1 MRVHDLLADVPFAC
15 LGRWATILG
24 WTVLVVASWHLLHLH
39 VRCNRFLTI
48 DLADKALHAF
58 SHWLANLSR
67 HVGNHVNYFFL
78 TLLGLIVCFYHVAN
92 IVILR
97 FFKTLHIFNIESL
110 ALHVARGKF
119 FRKIGALQE
128 NIVSLERIY
137 WEFCAVYKLMLI
149 HLRTDSVTEFGPF
162 LLILIILGLESLIAL
177 LEQVTLFFDHIELF
191 SQLLTF
197 DLLLLDV
204 QVKLVD
210 SFLELVDFNLQSFFL
225 FLKIFLNLKYLYV
238 DHFILLNLRYK
249 LFLC

>member
-1 MRVHDLLADVPFAC
+1 
-15 LGRWATILG
+15 
-24 WTVLVVASWHLLHLH
+24 
-39 VRCNRFLTI
+39 
-48 DLADKALHAF
+48 
-58 SHWLANLSR
+58 
-67 HVGNHVNYFFL
+67 
-78 TLLGLIVCFYHVAN
+78 
-92 IVILR
+92 
-97 FFKTLHIFNIESL
+97 
-110 ALHVARGKF
+110 
-119 FRKIGALQE
+119 
-128 NIVSLERIY
+128 
-137 WEFCAVYKLMLI
+137 MLI
-149 HLRTDSVTEFGPF
+149 HLRTDSVTEFSPL